1 MTSAPSPTVRIVW
14 LLVIGLAAG
23 FLSGLFGV
31 GGGILIVPAL
41 VFLVGFDQRLSAGT
55 SLAAIVPTSIVGV
68 ISYAIHGDV
77 DWIAAICLAVG
88 AIAGAQLGS
97 FLLQRLS
104 KTVLQWAFITFLAIV
119 IVTLFLVVPSRESD
133 IHLSVWTI
141 IGLVVLGFV
150 TGVLSG
156 LLGIGGG
163 VVVVPMLIVLFGA
176 SDLVAKGTSLLM
188 MVPTAIS
195 GTFGNARRHNVD
207 LKAAAIIGV
216 AACTTTALGAIVAAG
231 IPPFV
236 GNLHFAAFLIVIA
249 VRMILQA
256 VRSRA

>member
-236 GNLHFAAFLIVIA
+236 GNLLFAAFLIVIA